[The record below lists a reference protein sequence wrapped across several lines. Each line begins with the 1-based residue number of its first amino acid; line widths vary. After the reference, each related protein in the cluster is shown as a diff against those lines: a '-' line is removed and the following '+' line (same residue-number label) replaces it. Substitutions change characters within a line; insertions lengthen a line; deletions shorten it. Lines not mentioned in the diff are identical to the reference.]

1 MKIFFCSCLHQELG
15 IFSGIHRRN
24 RKFLCLFLS
33 RKQHF
38 LWGFLYGLLAFTR
51 LGGKILYRSSDIE
64 KLLDSCYRE
73 ARTRPEEL

>member
-1 MKIFFCSCLHQELG
+1 MAGENFYTDRELAEKLKV
-15 IFSGIHRRN
+15 SRRS
-24 RKFLCLFLS
+24 L
-33 RKQHF
+33 QH
-38 LWGFLYGLLAFTR
+38 YRDSGLLAFTR